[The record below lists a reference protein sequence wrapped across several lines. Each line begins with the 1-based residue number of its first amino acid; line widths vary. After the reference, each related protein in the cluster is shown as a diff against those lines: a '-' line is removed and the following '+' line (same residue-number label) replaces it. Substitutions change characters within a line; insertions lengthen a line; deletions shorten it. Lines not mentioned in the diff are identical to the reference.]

1 MEKYKINEN
10 KKSEKLKLI
19 GVSSI
24 ILCILNIIVSIILHH
39 FDIDIFSVTFKI
51 TILLI
56 SLAMITLTVSETTS
70 TLDKDTKFFLNEIR
84 KKINEAKTYD
94 EHLVIKH
101 ELINECIDDRGL
113 IRLSYPLSIKNL
125 IYEINGKLD
134 LLKKLEE
141 N

>member
-39 FDIDIFSVTFKI
+39 FDIDIFSVTFTI